1 MCHRGG
7 RFWGFGARSPA
18 GFNSLAA
25 FILNFGVDIFLG
37 HFILNSKD
45 LYKHQNCAAFIGQ
58 AQNEIADAKKRSI
71 TMVFEFRK
79 RIYGYECD
87 VYGHLNNAIYLQLLE
102 AARSEAMIE
111 MDMSI
116 SRMREL
122 GLQIFIRS
130 FTLDYLKAVAH
141 EDLITIKSWFDQIN
155 RVKGNWT
162 QQIYNEQG
170 ELCFEARMVGVFACE
185 GRAKRLP
192 QDVFEHFGKYLEKV

>member
-1 MCHRGG
+1 
-7 RFWGFGARSPA
+7 
-18 GFNSLAA
+18 
-25 FILNFGVDIFLG
+25 
-37 HFILNSKD
+37 
-45 LYKHQNCAAFIGQ
+45 
-58 AQNEIADAKKRSI
+58 
-71 TMVFEFRK
+71 MVFEFRK